1 MIELNLKLNESNL
14 KFKELNNIFD
24 QTNNNHDTNISNINE
39 HQTATTTNINDATNI
54 TDNIT
59 NTTDAGLEN
68 KLIFYYSSI
77 KEIDSILIGMNKKK
91 YVKDII
97 LNLKKND
104 EKLNEEEIIKISK
117 LKLYEEIK
125 FNPESISSSTTS
137 TTTTTKVEN

>member
-125 FNPESISSSTTS
+125 FNPESISSSSITS
-137 TTTTTKVEN
+137 TTTTKVEN